1 LLESL
6 EDRLVDRLVWRAL
19 SRGAAGIVATAPR
32 AEIDLN
38 RDEREI
44 DPAMVV
50 PPPPARSI
58 LQSARTRGG
67 LGLVPSR
74 IGGAG
79 SIWLHRLPDQELRRR
94 IERIHRPYHEAVAE
108 MLDRARERFGVA
120 VLLDCHSM
128 PPREPASA
136 PRVVLGDRHGTT
148 IGGDLLAAAVA
159 AAEGRGCAVGLNVP
173 YAGGYITARHG
184 KPSHN
189 IHALQLELDRS
200 LYLDAQLREPGSG
213 FDATASLIADIAA
226 ALGAKATETPQAIA
240 AE

>member
-1 LLESL
+1 
-6 EDRLVDRLVWRAL
+6 
-19 SRGAAGIVATAPR
+19 
-32 AEIDLN
+32 
-38 RDEREI
+38 
-44 DPAMVV
+44 
-50 PPPPARSI
+50 
-58 LQSARTRGG
+58 
-67 LGLVPSR
+67 
-74 IGGAG
+74 
-79 SIWLHRLPDQELRRR
+79 
-94 IERIHRPYHEAVAE
+94 
-108 MLDRARERFGVA
+108 
-120 VLLDCHSM
+120 M